1 MLASMLDCCSSKE
14 FFRSIFFSARA
25 CLEKRRG
32 IVMMV
37 GEVRVSFIIVATLP
51 FSQSKFSCSHQSV
64 ESKVASEVVG
74 FVGLLFSTGFRE

>member
-1 MLASMLDCCSSKE
+1 
-14 FFRSIFFSARA
+14 
-25 CLEKRRG
+25 
-32 IVMMV
+32 MMV
-37 GEVRVSFIIVATLP
+37 GEVRVSFIVATLP